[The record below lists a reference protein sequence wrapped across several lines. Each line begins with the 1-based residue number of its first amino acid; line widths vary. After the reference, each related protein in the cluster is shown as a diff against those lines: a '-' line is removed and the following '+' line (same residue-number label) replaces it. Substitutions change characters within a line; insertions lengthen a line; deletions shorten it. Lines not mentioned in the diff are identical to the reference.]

1 MDGQINDMNE
11 NSTGS
16 ADNRQ
21 SKGTDS
27 EIFYRDLLGAA
38 QGENLSQMRSIYEGF
53 SLHQESD
60 DE

>member
-1 MDGQINDMNE
+1 MDGQINGMNG

-16 ADNRQ
+16 ADDWQ
-21 SKGTDS
+21 SQEADS
-27 EIFYRDLLGAA
+27 GNFYRDLLDAT
-38 QGENLSQMRSIYEGF
+38 QGDNLSQMRPIYEGF